1 MTGASGLFSY
11 AQFIPDT
18 EREMD
23 MNPVSISIAGIFAI
37 LGIAFTVLL
46 LVAILG
52 NLKTSRRYRQS
63 IGDRLSGLR
72 LSRMLAH
79 KGIDQETYL
88 HTESV
93 LDIEQQMKRCAGCDA
108 TERCDT
114 ELAASNSEASTADF
128 CVNDAELQTIRR
140 KLDPAA

>member
-1 MTGASGLFSY
+1 MTDAAGLFSY
-11 AQFIPDT
+11 TQFILDAK
-18 EREMD
+18 RETD

-37 LGIAFTVLL
+37 LGIAFSTLL

-52 NLKTSRRYRQS
+52 NLKTARRYRQS

-88 HTESV
+88 HTEPV
-93 LDIEQQMKRCAGCDA
+93 LDIEQQMKRCAGCES

-114 ELAASNSEASTADF
+114 ELAASNSGAPTAEF

-140 KLDPAA
+140 RLDPAA